1 MSHPASV
8 YARSSTHHISA
19 GIVFDVVECL
29 IQRNWG
35 YATTDVRVCY
45 RIIIEKIYNPQYSKV
60 IFVLHSQGAIEGSL
74 ILDWLLQELPRD
86 LLSKLE
92 VYTFGNAANHFNNP
106 HGHKHSQTLAKRN
119 PLAASIDSTRLASV
133 HEPAVPR
140 VRRPQPRARP
150 SSSSSSGSSS
160 SDAEPYTEAQPLI
173 TSSTTATT
181 TNGAT
186 PIAASTEIT
195 YGTITN
201 GTTTN
206 GTTNGT
212 TNDPIPPISL
222 STTTPDPSHL
232 SDRVIGHIEHYA
244 HTTDF
249 VALWGVLHFATAF
262 PSSPASTPHTTIVP
276 RFRTYNNPT
285 QPLPNHTG

>member
-1 MSHPASV
+1 MSHPVLV
-8 YARSSTHHISA
+8 YARSSTHQISA

-150 SSSSSSGSSS
+150 SSSSSSSS

-173 TSSTTATT
+173 ASTTTAST

-186 PIAASTEIT
+186 PIATSTDIT
-195 YGTITN
+195 YGTVTNGTTTNGTTTNGTAN

-206 GTTNGT
+206 GTTNG
-212 TNDPIPPISL
+212 PISL

-276 RFRTYNNPT
+276 RFRTYNPT
-285 QPLPNHTG
+285 QPL